1 MDAKNLA
8 LTVLGKTLQS
18 RGYRFVAM
26 TPANHCRVLDRP
38 SPAAT
43 LESIFGWNRAFDR
56 DALDPEIF
64 DLMEHDEAL
73 EGESGRYKSKVRLP
87 PSTISFSRIRA
98 FLPRNRTPC
107 VRTRCLPICPAA
119 ACLPC
124 RCPLGR
130 AFEVGRYRELSGA
143 GGIAA
148 ARLLGK
154 HTDIVLGDTNRTALA
169 FSAVNAVADLRQRR
183 SPRRHRPHSH
193 QRRMNSGA
201 LARGFGESNLMVLS
215 RLGPEAAEHYA
226 LN

>member
-1 MDAKNLA
+1 
-8 LTVLGKTLQS
+8 
-18 RGYRFVAM
+18 
-26 TPANHCRVLDRP
+26 
-38 SPAAT
+38 
-43 LESIFGWNRAFDR
+43 
-56 DALDPEIF
+56 
-64 DLMEHDEAL
+64 
-73 EGESGRYKSKVRLP
+73 RYKSKVRFATVDDLIFAHSGFPTAEPDAVRSDPMPTDLSGCCVPPLP
-87 PSTISFSRIRA
+87 MSPRA
-98 FLPRNRTPC
+98 T
-107 VRTRCLPICPAA
+107 
-119 ACLPC
+119 
-124 RCPLGR
+124 
-130 AFEVGRYRELSGA
+130 FEVGRYRELSGA

-148 ARLLGK
+148 ARLLGQ